1 MTKIKLY
8 IAATLDGFIAREDGS
23 IDWLTGMPNP
33 GGTDHGYNEFLQSV
47 DTLVMGRKTYD
58 DVLGFGIPWPYPDHK
73 TYVVTANNDF
83 KTSTPA
89 TEIIHAINRETIQ
102 MLKRA
107 SRNNIWLVGGGEIV
121 TAFLNEN
128 AIDEMI
134 ISVIPILL
142 GKGIRLFQH
151 ELKETR
157 FGLVSAQT
165 FETGVVNL
173 VYRKSEISS

>member
-1 MTKIKLY
+1 
-8 IAATLDGFIAREDGS
+8 
-23 IDWLTGMPNP
+23 
-33 GGTDHGYNEFLQSV
+33 
-47 DTLVMGRKTYD
+47 
-58 DVLGFGIPWPYPDHK
+58 
-73 TYVVTANNDF
+73 
-83 KTSTPA
+83 
-89 TEIIHAINRETIQ
+89 